1 MASQKPQKVFT
12 PGSFHSEQGQ
22 SDSSSDHS
30 SCSGSDDE
38 DEEKA
43 KSDFEESSTEQEETD
58 GQQWAKVI
66 KTQKES
72 NRTGHVVI
80 SAKEEEGQKGSQE
93 EIESKEMNAFVL

>member
-43 KSDFEESSTEQEETD
+43 KSDFEESSTE
-58 GQQWAKVI
+58 
-66 KTQKES
+66 
-72 NRTGHVVI
+72 
-80 SAKEEEGQKGSQE
+80 
-93 EIESKEMNAFVL
+93 